1 MAQRLTRLVKLL
13 VPAGGAKP
21 GPAIGQSLGPL
32 GLNMAEFCKDFN
44 AKTAGH
50 MADVPIPVVMFA
62 YDNRTY
68 DLLLKSPTSSWFIK
82 RCAGIDKGATRPG
95 YETVGYVTLKEI
107 YHIAKLK
114 QRDAHMWMTPLQGI
128 CRSIVASANSMG
140 IEVVDDRQQSTEEAE
155 T

>member
-50 MADVPIPVVMFA
+50 MADVPIPVVMYSEA
-62 YDNRTY
+62 
-68 DLLLKSPTSSWFIK
+68 
-82 RCAGIDKGATRPG
+82 
-95 YETVGYVTLKEI
+95 
-107 YHIAKLK
+107 K
-114 QRDAHMWMTPLQGI
+114 QRPKPEPWFLNPNPNL
-128 CRSIVASANSMG
+128 SSLP
-140 IEVVDDRQQSTEEAE
+140 
-155 T
+155 